1 MSENKVSEESA
12 EKQMQDL
19 LDYYEI
25 EAHHI
30 TTEHGQDAIQTI
42 NNRLVAAIQKGRL
55 EIGSDDEGRIQITQ
69 HLKHPPGDSPTIIYG
84 EVTAKAKL
92 ATDGLGETKNAG
104 RVHAFMGSLSGLG
117 PGAIGKLRGVDMG
130 VMEKLFLVF
139 SII

>member
-1 MSENKVSEESA
+1 MAENKVSLESA

-19 LDYYEI
+19 LDYYDI
-25 EAHHI
+25 EPHHI

-42 NNRLVAAIQKGRL
+42 NNRLVAAIRKGRL
-55 EIGSDDEGRIQITQ
+55 EISIDADGPLVTQ
-69 HLKHPPGDSPTIIYG
+69 HLKHPPGDSPTIVYK

-92 ATDGLGETKNAG
+92 ATDGLGETKGTAK
-104 RVHAFMGSLSGLG
+104 VHAFMGSLADLG